1 MARQIVN
8 IGTTANDGT
17 GDTLRIAGQKLNSNF
32 AELYLALGGDS
43 DQLSSGVTLTDQGVK
58 FEGTNIDQWETTLV
72 ASNPSSDITLALPAV
87 GTQVISNTATQTMSN
102 KTLTSP
108 ILTTPQF
115 NDTSA
120 DHQYIVSVSELAA
133 DRTINLPLL
142 TGNDTFAF
150 VDHTQTLTNKTLT
163 APTLNTPK
171 VGTSINDVNGAEL
184 IEVTATAS
192 AVNQIIIGNAATGN
206 GPTISSKGFDADIDL
221 KLGSKGS
228 GQIAH
233 ENGVR
238 FKAEKIVASAQA
250 MSLTVPTTHFAGTS
264 NLTGI
269 TLADGNSGDLGAG
282 EIKYFFNSGSGTV
295 VITPTSLAGASS
307 VTVAQNEAGFFIWS
321 GSNWHLASKTVAS

>member
-8 IGTTANDGT
+8 TGTTANDGT
-17 GDTLRIAGQKLNSNF
+17 GDTLRIAGQKLNDNF
-32 AELYLALGGDS
+32 VDIYLLLGGDS
-43 DQLSSGVTLTDQGVK
+43 DQLASGVSLTDQGVK
-58 FEGTNIDQWETTLV
+58 FEGTNVDQWETTLV
-72 ASNPSSDITLALPAV
+72 ASNPASDITLALPAV

-108 ILTTPQF
+108 IITTPQF

-120 DHQYIVSVSELAA
+120 DHQYIVAVSELAA
-133 DRTINLPLL
+133 DRNINLPLL
-142 TGNDTFAF
+142 TDSDTFVF
-150 VDHTQTLTNKTLT
+150 NDHTQTLTNKTLT
-163 APTLNTPK
+163 SPILNTPK
-171 VGTSINDVNGAEL
+171 VGTSINDLNGAEL
-184 IEVTATAS
+184 IEVTATSS
-192 AVNQIIIGNAATGN
+192 AVNQILIGNSASGTG
-206 GPTISSKGFDADIDL
+206 PSISSKGFDADIDL
-221 KLGSKGS
+221 RFGSKGS

-238 FKAEKIVASAQA
+238 FKAEKITASAQA

-269 TLADGNSGDLGAG
+269 TLANGNAGDAGAG
-282 EIKYFFNSGSGTV
+282 EIKYFFNSGAGTV
-295 VITPTSLAGASS
+295 VITPTNLRGASS